1 MLINTDMRVAIIIA
15 GEPRFCNYVDSF
27 INSLQG
33 VDQADWFFY
42 LWDETIIKS
51 THKQI
56 TTGWNNILN
65 REWAINN
72 IHDKLPNNHK
82 IVDLQ
87 LGQQSQVPE
96 QLPLYK
102 QFFSLQQAD
111 LLRQEY
117 EKTNSRYDLVIR
129 ARLDLLINSPIDLQS
144 IKLQL
149 DQNPKLMFLPVGP
162 RYGYGVKINDQFAI
176 SSSGNMSIYTN
187 LINYIKD
194 YQNKGIAVHPETQ
207 LSHHLLHNGLE
218 LKHDINIG
226 ILNQGDPANFGRW
239 IVS

>member
-1 MLINTDMRVAIIIA
+1 MLINIGMRVAIIIA

-33 VDQADWFFY
+33 FDQADWFFY
-42 LWDETIIKS
+42 LWNETTIKS

-56 TTGWNNILN
+56 TTGWSKIPD

-82 IVDLQ
+82 IADLQ

-96 QLPLYK
+96 QLPIYK
-102 QFFSLQQAD
+102 QFWSLKQAD

-117 EKTNSRYDLVIR
+117 EKNNSKYDLVIR
-129 ARLDLLINSPIDLQS
+129 ARLDLLVNSPIDLQL
-144 IKLQL
+144 IKSQL
-149 DQNPKLMFLPVGP
+149 DQNSKLMFLPVGP
-162 RYGYGVKINDQFAI
+162 RYGYGVQVNDQFAI
-176 SSSGNMSIYTN
+176 SSSDNMSIYTN
-187 LINYIKD
+187 LIDKIKD
-194 YQNKGIAVHPETQ
+194 YQNNQIPVHPETQ
-207 LSHHLLHNGLE
+207 LSHHLLQHGLE
-218 LKHDINIG
+218 LRHNINIG

-239 IVS
+239 AIS